1 MQQSTGK
8 GPLARAKTPLDLR
21 HQKWKKV
28 AEAISK
34 MPGEHLSQI
43 AGGTR
48 LPVWSRSMESRQRSH
63 CHQFSQRQQLTRS
76 HVQ

>member
-48 LPVWSRSMESRQRSH
+48 LPVWSKSMESRQRSH